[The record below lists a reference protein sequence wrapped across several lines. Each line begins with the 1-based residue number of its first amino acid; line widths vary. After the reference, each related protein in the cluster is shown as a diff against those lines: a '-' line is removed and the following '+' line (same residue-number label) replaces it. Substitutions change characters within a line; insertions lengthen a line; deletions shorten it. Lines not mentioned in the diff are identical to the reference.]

1 MHAGRKAPGSRVF
14 DELSE
19 SHQQE
24 QHEPPAG
31 GSFGFVLRVLARGSS
46 NRAEDPVNNPN
57 KPLFPLF
64 LSTAIPYVNAAPH
77 VGHALELL
85 LGDAL
90 SRHARQ
96 RGREV
101 LFTGGTDDH
110 SLKNAR
116 AAATLGVPT
125 RELVNQHG
133 DTFRRLQAALGVQL
147 DDYLHT
153 SRDPRH
159 APAVAALWQRC
170 ADAGDLYT
178 KPYTGRYCT
187 GCEAFLGESELV
199 LGRCPAHREPLEEVH
214 ETNWFFR
221 LSRYQEPLLA
231 ALSSGA
237 LQVEPRERRN
247 EVESFVRGGL
257 VDFSVS
263 RSRTRARDWGIGVPG
278 DESQVIY
285 VWFDALA
292 NYLSLLGFPERTPPL
307 ERYWSHAPA
316 ERQHLIGKDILR
328 FHAVYWPAILLSAGL
343 PLPSAVKVHGYVTSE
358 GNKIGKS
365 LGNAVDPFGLV
376 ERFGRNAVRFYFLR
390 HLHTTRDS
398 DFRVERLVEA
408 HDSELAGKVGNLL
421 QRVTT
426 LALRHPSL
434 ALRKGKAAPSD
445 ADRGLE
451 DAAERAARDVRQAV
465 DDFALHQAL
474 ASILELAA
482 AANRYAD
489 SQEPWTLSRRA
500 KAAKTPDAAADLL
513 AQLAHVL
520 WRLCEALRV
529 AAILLAPFL
538 PEAARGIVQRLGVPE
553 AQLAELGCARFGAVG
568 RFSPRSGPAL
578 FPRISEHAA
587 TAHP

>member
-1 MHAGRKAPGSRVF
+1 LV
-14 DELSE
+14 
-19 SHQQE
+19 
-24 QHEPPAG
+24 
-31 GSFGFVLRVLARGSS
+31 FVLRVLARGST
-46 NRAEDPVNNPN
+46 NRAEAPVNKPNNPQ
-57 KPLFPLF
+57 FPLF
-64 LSTAIPYVNAAPH
+64 LSTAIPYVNAEPH

-90 SRHARQ
+90 CRHARQ
-96 RGREV
+96 RGRRV
-101 LFTGGTDDH
+101 RFTGGTDDH

-125 RELVNQHG
+125 RELVARHG
-133 DTFRRLQAALGVQL
+133 DTFRRLQAALGVEL

-159 APAVAALWQRC
+159 APAVTALWQRC
-170 ADAGDLYT
+170 AAAGDLYT

-187 GCEAFLGESELV
+187 GCEAFLGEGELV
-199 LGRCPAHREPLEEVH
+199 LGRCPAHPEPLEEVQ

-221 LSRYQEPLLA
+221 LSRYQEPLQA
-231 ALSSGA
+231 ALASAA
-237 LQVEPRERRN
+237 LRIEPRERQN

-257 VDFSVS
+257 IDFSVS
-263 RSRTRARDWGIGVPG
+263 RSRTRARDWGLQVPG

-292 NYLSLLGFPERTPPL
+292 NYLSLLGFPERTP
-307 ERYWSHAPA
+307 ERQRYWSDAPA

-376 ERFGRNAVRFYFLR
+376 ERFGENAVRFYFLR
-390 HLHTTRDS
+390 HLHSTRDS

-408 HDSELAGKVGNLL
+408 HDSELAGKIGNLL

-426 LALRHPSL
+426 LALRHPSV

-451 DAAERAARDVRQAV
+451 DAAERAVRDVQQAV
-465 DDFALHQAL
+465 DDFALQQAL
-474 ASILELAA
+474 ASILELSA

-489 SQEPWTLSRRA
+489 TQEPWTLSRRA
-500 KAAKTPDAAADLL
+500 KAAKTAEAAADLL

-529 AAILLAPFL
+529 TAILLAPFL
-538 PEAARGIVQRLGVPE
+538 PEAARGIITRLGVSE
-553 AQLAELGCARFGAVG
+553 AQLGSLAHARFGAG
-568 RFSPRSGPAL
+568 ARFAPTAGAAL
-578 FPRISEHAA
+578 FPRIAGALPTIAA
-587 TAHP
+587 EPCK